1 MYIRILFLQKC
12 SSCKDIAM
20 KKVAYLLKFLYKL
33 IPRILYDKMKLFM
46 IKILKLIDN
55 NLCLTSDLYS
65 CQVERKQKY
74 LIELL
79 SEEAIGNFY
88 N

>member
-1 MYIRILFLQKC
+1 
-12 SSCKDIAM
+12 M
-20 KKVAYLLKFLYKL
+20 KKVAYLPKFLFKL
-33 IPRILYDKMKLFM
+33 IPHLYDKMKLFM

-55 NLCLTSDLYS
+55 DYCLISDFYN

-74 LIELL
+74 SIELF
-79 SEEAIGNFY
+79 SEEGTGNFY

>member
-12 SSCKDIAM
+12 SSWKDIAM

-46 IKILKLIDN
+46 IKILKLID
-55 NLCLTSDLYS
+55 DD
-65 CQVERKQKY
+65 
-74 LIELL
+74 
-79 SEEAIGNFY
+79 
-88 N
+88 

>member
-1 MYIRILFLQKC
+1 
-12 SSCKDIAM
+12 
-20 KKVAYLLKFLYKL
+20 
-33 IPRILYDKMKLFM
+33 MKLFM

-55 NLCLTSDLYS
+55 DLCLTSDLYS

>member
-1 MYIRILFLQKC
+1 
-12 SSCKDIAM
+12 M
-20 KKVAYLLKFLYKL
+20 KTVASLLKFLYNL
-33 IPRILYDKMKLFM
+33 IPHILYDKMKLFM
-46 IKILKLIDN
+46 IKILKLIDDD
-55 NLCLTSDLYS
+55 LCLISDLYS

-74 LIELL
+74 LTELF

>member
-46 IKILKLIDN
+46 IKILKLID
-55 NLCLTSDLYS
+55 DD
-65 CQVERKQKY
+65 
-74 LIELL
+74 
-79 SEEAIGNFY
+79 
-88 N
+88 